1 MLEKNRLAYLD
12 LLRGFAILGILI
24 SNLPILAEPP
34 FSMVVHQNDLSSWVK
49 LFSLF
54 FISGKFFLIF
64 SFVFGYG
71 FTILLASSER
81 NGYDAKRIF
90 FRRLIGLFFLG
101 ILHATLFFNGDILVT
116 YSLLGVVLY
125 FSRNIEDSKLFK
137 IVGLFWF
144 ISLLCYG
151 VLGLISHYS
160 LSEDP
165 NLTSRMI
172 ADSMNGYS
180 GSFFSTVKQ
189 RVKELSYTFPFI
201 LFFNWPS
208 AFFIFLVGL
217 YLGKKESLAN
227 PDLLFERFRGK
238 WIWIIITGIVGNALF
253 SYGQIKETSYSIS
266 FFLTSM
272 LAIGGVSF
280 AFFYCYVLYQF
291 SKSENYLLSQ
301 LREAMKKAGTMSLTN
316 YLSHSIILSFIF
328 NGWGLGLYGKL
339 KPEIA
344 MLLVIPIYGFNLVFS
359 SIWRKYFSMGPF
371 EIILRKFTYWNR

>member
-24 SNLPILAEPP
+24 SNLPIIAEPP
-34 FSMVVHQNDLSSWVK
+34 FSMVTHHDDLSRWVK

-54 FISGKFFLIF
+54 FVAGKFFLIF

-81 NGYDAKRIF
+81 NGLDAKRIF
-90 FRRLIGLFFLG
+90 FRRLFGLLFLG

-125 FSRNIEDSKLFK
+125 SSRNMKDTKLFK

-144 ISLLCYG
+144 ISFLCYG
-151 VLGLISHYS
+151 LLGIISHYS
-160 LSEDP
+160 SMEDP
-165 NLTSRMI
+165 NLTTRMI
-172 ADSMNGYS
+172 QDSLTGYS
-180 GSFFSTVKQ
+180 GNFFLAVKQ

-201 LFFNWPS
+201 LLFNWPS
-208 AFFIFLVGL
+208 AFFMFLIGL

-238 WIWIIITGIVGNALF
+238 WFWIIIVGIIGNGFFCL
-253 SYGQIKETSYSIS
+253 GQMKETSYLVS
-266 FFLTSM
+266 FLSTAM
-272 LAIGGVSF
+272 LAVGGVCF
-280 AFFYCYVLYQF
+280 ALVYCYVLFQF
-291 SKSENYLLSQ
+291 SNSDNFLLSN

-316 YLSHSIILSFIF
+316 YLSHSILLSFIF

-344 MLLVIPIYGFNLVFS
+344 LLLVIPIYGFNLVFS
-359 SIWRKYFSMGPF
+359 SIWKKYFSLGPF
-371 EIILRKFTYWNR
+371 EIVLRKFTYWK

>member
-34 FSMVVHQNDLSSWVK
+34 FSMVVHHNDLSSWVK

-81 NGYDAKRIF
+81 NGYDAKIIF
-90 FRRLIGLFFLG
+90 FRRLFGLFFLG
-101 ILHATLFFNGDILVT
+101 ILHATLFFNGDILVS

-125 FSRNIEDSKLFK
+125 FSRNMEDSKLFK

-151 VLGLISHYS
+151 VLGIISHYS
-160 LSEDP
+160 LIGDP
-165 NLTSRMI
+165 NLTARMI
-172 ADSMNGYS
+172 EESMNGYS
-180 GSFFSTVKQ
+180 GSFFSAVIQ

-208 AFFIFLVGL
+208 AFFMFLIGL
-217 YLGKKESLAN
+217 YLGRTESLAN
-227 PDLLFERFRGK
+227 PELLFERFKGK
-238 WIWIIITGIVGNALF
+238 WVWIVLLGIIGNSLF
-253 SYGQIKETSYSIS
+253 SFGQMKETSYLVS
-266 FFLTSM
+266 FVSTSM
-272 LAIGGVSF
+272 LAIGGVCF
-280 AFFYCYVLYQF
+280 ALIYCYALYQF
-291 SKSENYLLSQ
+291 SKSENFILSK

-344 MLLVIPIYGFNLVFS
+344 LLITIPLYGFNLVFS

-371 EIILRKFTYWNR
+371 ETILRKFTYWIK

>member
-34 FSMVVHQNDLSSWVK
+34 FSMVVHHNDLSSWVK

-81 NGYDAKRIF
+81 NGYDAKIIF
-90 FRRLIGLFFLG
+90 FRRLFGLFFLG
-101 ILHATLFFNGDILVT
+101 ILHATLFFNGDILVS

-125 FSRNIEDSKLFK
+125 FSRNMEDSKLFK

-151 VLGLISHYS
+151 VLGIISHYS
-160 LSEDP
+160 LIGDP
-165 NLTSRMI
+165 NLTARMI
-172 ADSMNGYS
+172 EESMNGYS
-180 GSFFSTVKQ
+180 GSFFSAVIQ

-208 AFFIFLVGL
+208 AFFMFLIGL
-217 YLGKKESLAN
+217 YLGRTESLAN
-227 PDLLFERFRGK
+227 PELLFERFKGK
-238 WIWIIITGIVGNALF
+238 WVWIVLLGIIGNSLF
-253 SYGQIKETSYSIS
+253 SFGQMKETSYLVS
-266 FFLTSM
+266 FVSTSM
-272 LAIGGVSF
+272 LAIGGVCF
-280 AFFYCYVLYQF
+280 ALIYCYALYQF
-291 SKSENYLLSQ
+291 SKSENFILSK

-344 MLLVIPIYGFNLVFS
+344 LLITIPVYGFNLVFS

-371 EIILRKFTYWNR
+371 ETILRKFTYWIK

>member
-34 FSMVVHQNDLSSWVK
+34 FSMVVHHNDLSSWVK

-81 NGYDAKRIF
+81 NGYDAKIIF
-90 FRRLIGLFFLG
+90 FRRLFGLFFLG
-101 ILHATLFFNGDILVT
+101 ILHATLFFNGDILVS

-125 FSRNIEDSKLFK
+125 FSRNMEDSKLFK
-137 IVGLFWF
+137 IVVFFWF

-151 VLGLISHYS
+151 VLGIISHYS
-160 LSEDP
+160 LIGDP
-165 NLTSRMI
+165 NLTARMI
-172 ADSMNGYS
+172 EESMNGYS
-180 GSFFSTVKQ
+180 GSFFSAVIQ

-208 AFFIFLVGL
+208 AFFMFLIGL
-217 YLGKKESLAN
+217 YLGRTESLAN
-227 PDLLFERFRGK
+227 PELLFERFKGK
-238 WIWIIITGIVGNALF
+238 WVWIVLLGIIGNSLF
-253 SYGQIKETSYSIS
+253 SFGQMKETSYLVS
-266 FFLTSM
+266 FVSTSM
-272 LAIGGVSF
+272 LAIGGVCF
-280 AFFYCYVLYQF
+280 ALIYCYALYQF
-291 SKSENYLLSQ
+291 SKSENFILSK

-344 MLLVIPIYGFNLVFS
+344 LLITIPVYGFNLVFS

-371 EIILRKFTYWNR
+371 ETILRKFTYWIK

>member
-34 FSMVVHQNDLSSWVK
+34 FSMVVHHNDLSSWVK

-81 NGYDAKRIF
+81 NGYDAKIIF
-90 FRRLIGLFFLG
+90 FRRLFGLFFLG

-125 FSRNIEDSKLFK
+125 FSRNMEDSKLFK
-137 IVGLFWF
+137 IVVLFWF

-151 VLGLISHYS
+151 VLGIISHYS
-160 LSEDP
+160 LIGDP
-165 NLTSRMI
+165 NLTARMI
-172 ADSMNGYS
+172 EESMNGYS
-180 GSFFSTVKQ
+180 GSFFSAVIQ

-208 AFFIFLVGL
+208 AFFMFLIGL
-217 YLGKKESLAN
+217 YLGRKESLAN
-227 PDLLFERFRGK
+227 PELLFERFKGK
-238 WIWIIITGIVGNALF
+238 WVWIVLLGIIGNSLF
-253 SYGQIKETSYSIS
+253 SFGQMKETSYLVS
-266 FFLTSM
+266 FLSTSM
-272 LAIGGVSF
+272 LAIGGVCF
-280 AFFYCYVLYQF
+280 ALIYCYALYQF
-291 SKSENYLLSQ
+291 SKSENFILSK

-344 MLLVIPIYGFNLVFS
+344 LLITIPLYGFNLVFS
-359 SIWRKYFSMGPF
+359 SIWRNYFSMGPF
-371 EIILRKFTYWNR
+371 ETILRKFTYWNK

>member
-34 FSMVVHQNDLSSWVK
+34 FSMVVHHNDLSSWVK

-81 NGYDAKRIF
+81 NGYDAKIIF
-90 FRRLIGLFFLG
+90 FRRLFGLFFLG

-125 FSRNIEDSKLFK
+125 FSRNMEDSKLFK
-137 IVGLFWF
+137 IVVLFWF

-151 VLGLISHYS
+151 VLGIISHYS
-160 LSEDP
+160 LIGDP
-165 NLTSRMI
+165 NLTARMI
-172 ADSMNGYS
+172 EESMNGYS
-180 GSFFSTVKQ
+180 GSFFSAVIQ

-208 AFFIFLVGL
+208 AFFMFLIGL
-217 YLGKKESLAN
+217 YLGRTESLAN
-227 PDLLFERFRGK
+227 PELLFERFKGK
-238 WIWIIITGIVGNALF
+238 WVWIVLLGIIGNSLF
-253 SYGQIKETSYSIS
+253 SFGQMKETSYLVS
-266 FFLTSM
+266 FLSTSM
-272 LAIGGVSF
+272 LAIGGVCF
-280 AFFYCYVLYQF
+280 ALIYCYALYQF
-291 SKSENYLLSQ
+291 SKSENFILSK
-301 LREAMKKAGTMSLTN
+301 LREAMKKAGTISLTN

-344 MLLVIPIYGFNLVFS
+344 LLITIPVYGFNLVFS

-371 EIILRKFTYWNR
+371 ETILRKFTYWIK

>member
-34 FSMVVHQNDLSSWVK
+34 FSMVVHHNDLSSWVK

-81 NGYDAKRIF
+81 NGYDAKIIF
-90 FRRLIGLFFLG
+90 FRRLFGLFFLG
-101 ILHATLFFNGDILVT
+101 ILHATLFFNGDILVS

-125 FSRNIEDSKLFK
+125 FSRNMEDSKLFK

-151 VLGLISHYS
+151 VLGIISHYS
-160 LSEDP
+160 LIGDP
-165 NLTSRMI
+165 NLTARMI
-172 ADSMNGYS
+172 EESMNGYS
-180 GSFFSTVKQ
+180 GSFFSAVIQ

-208 AFFIFLVGL
+208 AFFMFLIGL
-217 YLGKKESLAN
+217 YLGRTESLAN
-227 PDLLFERFRGK
+227 PELLFERFKGK
-238 WIWIIITGIVGNALF
+238 WVWIVLLGIIGNSLF
-253 SYGQIKETSYSIS
+253 SFGQMKETSYLVS
-266 FFLTSM
+266 FVSTSM
-272 LAIGGVSF
+272 LAIGGVCF
-280 AFFYCYVLYQF
+280 ALIYCYALYQF
-291 SKSENYLLSQ
+291 SKSENFILSK

-344 MLLVIPIYGFNLVFS
+344 LLITIPLYGFNLVFS
-359 SIWRKYFSMGPF
+359 SIWRNYFSMGPF
-371 EIILRKFTYWNR
+371 ETILRKFTYWNK